1 MYLHRSITRAI
12 GMAHHR
18 MTSHGNDTPGSI
30 KTSFKDAPFDD
41 LEPLLEL
48 EIGNNENKGIT
59 PVSYILTIQDSFR
72 TNITPILSCLMY
84 SGCSVSM
91 VLANKAIPMTLS
103 VDSRNILPDTAVILF
118 QCIVAVIL
126 VSIAKLLGY
135 VDYPSLNLSLVKQWL
150 PVNVLFLAMLS
161 TGFLSLVHAS
171 VPMVTIFKN
180 ITNLFTVFGD
190 WYFFNEP

>member
-1 MYLHRSITRAI
+1 
-12 GMAHHR
+12 MAHHR

-150 PVNVLFLAMLS
+150 PVNV
-161 TGFLSLVHAS
+161 
-171 VPMVTIFKN
+171 
-180 ITNLFTVFGD
+180 
-190 WYFFNEP
+190 YFWLNPR